1 MPGNTHMQALSTN
14 LTGKRVLITGGARGL
29 GAAFARSV
37 CAAGGRVVIA
47 DILRLEGESLRDELA
62 ESGFEAHFVE
72 VDIADPQSVN
82 EGVLSANATLGGCD
96 GLVNN
101 AAIAT
106 GVGGYLLEDIDIEAW
121 DEVMR
126 VNVRGLW
133 LVTRAALPFLRKAE
147 SGGRIVN
154 IASDTA
160 LWGAPKLLHYVASKG
175 AVIAMTRSMA
185 RELGD
190 DGICVNA
197 VAPGLTRVEVTEA
210 VPQDRHDLYAAG
222 RAISREQMPDDVTGV
237 VLFLLSNAAQYVTG
251 QLLPVN
257 GGFVMN

>member
-1 MPGNTHMQALSTN
+1 MPTPIIN
-14 LTGKRVLITGGARGL
+14 LTGRRILITGGARGL
-29 GAAFARSV
+29 GAEFVRDV
-37 CAAGGRVVIA
+37 CAAGGRVVFA
-47 DILRLEGESLRDELA
+47 DILEAEGKRLRDELA
-62 ESGFEAHFVE
+62 EKDHEAHFVH
-72 VDIADPQSVN
+72 VDLANPQSVDDAVKAA
-82 EGVLSANATLGGCD
+82 GDILGGLD

-101 AAIAT
+101 AAIAS
-106 GVGGYLLEDIDIEAW
+106 GVGGRLFEDIDIDAW
-121 DEVMR
+121 DEVMK
-126 VNVRGLW
+126 VNIRGLW
-133 LVTRAALPFLRKAE
+133 LVTRAALPFLRKAK

-154 IASDTA
+154 LASDTA

-197 VAPGLTRVEVTEA
+197 IAPGLTRVEVTEA

-222 RAISREQMPDDVTGV
+222 RAISREQIPDDVTGV
-237 VLFLLSNAAQYVTG
+237 VLFLLSAAAQFVTG
-251 QLLPVN
+251 QLLPIN